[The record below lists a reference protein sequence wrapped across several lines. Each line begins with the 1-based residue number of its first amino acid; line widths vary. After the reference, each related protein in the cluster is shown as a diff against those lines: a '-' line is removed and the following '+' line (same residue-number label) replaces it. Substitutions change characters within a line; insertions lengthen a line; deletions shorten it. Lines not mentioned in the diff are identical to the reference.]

1 MRRVTPSRMSS
12 ARSASTA
19 TASAPSRAALPA
31 RASAPKPAPGV
42 TVDVVL
48 PAERAIFT
56 LEHVDAGAREICV
69 ALGPFRRAI
78 AFVRDALDG
87 RGGVVAAIAV
97 RAAMVAAIARPNA
110 ACAALAAACAWATR
124 DGKRRADL
132 RRALMRGEGGGE
144 NETEET
150 APVMEFTAKDATV
163 LMERAAK
170 AAERAASVA
179 EWRSRTVSAA
189 TMYAAMALSGVSA
202 FVRADVM
209 MCAIALYATRPARL
223 RVIPDPIN
231 ACWSRLP
238 SLWKDQSK
246 IQ

>member
-1 MRRVTPSRMSS
+1 MSS

-19 TASAPSRAALPA
+19 TASAPSRAAVPA

-110 ACAALAAACAWATR
+110 ACAALAAACALGDARRKTTR
-124 DGKRRADL
+124 GS
-132 RRALMRGEGGGE
+132 
-144 NETEET
+144 
-150 APVMEFTAKDATV
+150 
-163 LMERAAK
+163 
-170 AAERAASVA
+170 AAS
-179 EWRSRTVSAA
+179 
-189 TMYAAMALSGVSA
+189 
-202 FVRADVM
+202 AD
-209 MCAIALYATRPARL
+209 AR
-223 RVIPDPIN
+223 RG
-231 ACWSRLP
+231 RRRE
-238 SLWKDQSK
+238 
-246 IQ
+246 